1 MQSRRW
7 WRGASA
13 AVPECAIR
21 EWEGREGEAVPQIML
36 VNRMAAVNCKA
47 DMKVAVYQVA
57 LPRRSDGRTTHA
69 RLLTRINYVSLS
81 APPARCG
88 DLNEN
93 LSHKSPR
100 AETDVIV
107 WHEYDFGLRLSFRL
121 LTSFLVDRR
130 K

>member
-1 MQSRRW
+1 
-7 WRGASA
+7 
-13 AVPECAIR
+13 
-21 EWEGREGEAVPQIML
+21 
-36 VNRMAAVNCKA
+36 MAAVNCKA

-57 LPRRSDGRTTHA
+57 TTSDGRATHA

-81 APPARCG
+81 APPPARCG